1 MVQQHYTNINRGLL
15 AIVPVSHIRK
25 IPEKSC
31 FILLFYYICRTALS
45 PYLRILGKTDM
56 TDNKDPIV
64 ISCNI
69 VEKEIRRLMESGR
82 LKADLTF
89 LSSKLHYDY
98 SLLEKAL
105 RRTIEKSLDCG
116 QKNIAVIY
124 GDVCLGFKYE
134 MKELVDTYGIVKV
147 DAINCIDC
155 LFGGKGQ
162 LFQTDPEHKYFFL
175 TPEWINFWN
184 KFEKSGENLKE
195 RYAMLE
201 GIVLLDTLGD
211 IDDYGDDIKTI
222 SSATGLPILEKKNV
236 GLQGLQDVIE
246 EALSRMEHY

>member
-1 MVQQHYTNINRGLL
+1 
-15 AIVPVSHIRK
+15 
-25 IPEKSC
+25 
-31 FILLFYYICRTALS
+31 
-45 PYLRILGKTDM
+45 M
-56 TDNKDPIV
+56 TDDKDPIV

-69 VEKEIRRLMESGR
+69 VEKEIRRLIESDR
-82 LKADLTF
+82 LKADVTF

-105 RRTIEKSLDCG
+105 KRTIEKSLDCG
-116 QKNIAVIY
+116 RKNIVIIY

-134 MKELVDTYGIVKV
+134 MKELVDAYGIVKV

-162 LFQTDPEHKYFFL
+162 LFQTDPEHKFLFL

-184 KFEKSGENLKE
+184 KFEKSEENLKD

-211 IDDYGDDIKTI
+211 LDDYGDDIKTI
-222 SSATGLPILEKKNV
+222 SNATGLPILEEKKA

-246 EALSRMEHY
+246 EAIGRLENY

>member
-1 MVQQHYTNINRGLL
+1 
-15 AIVPVSHIRK
+15 
-25 IPEKSC
+25 
-31 FILLFYYICRTALS
+31 
-45 PYLRILGKTDM
+45 M
-56 TDNKDPIV
+56 TDKKDPIV

-69 VEKEIRRLMESGR
+69 VEKEIRRLIEYGR
-82 LKADLTF
+82 LKADVTF

-105 RRTIEKSLDCG
+105 KRTIEKQLDCG
-116 QKNIAVIY
+116 RKNIVVIY

-134 MKELVDTYGIVKV
+134 MKELVDAYGIVKV

-155 LFGGKGQ
+155 LFGGKGK
-162 LFQTDPEHKYFFL
+162 LFQTDPEHKYLFL
-175 TPEWINFWN
+175 TPAWINFWN
-184 KFEKSGENLKE
+184 KFEKSGGNLKE

-211 IDDYGDDIKTI
+211 LDDYGDDIKTI
-222 SSATGLPILEKKNV
+222 SSVTGLPILEKKEV

-246 EALSRMEHY
+246 EAIGRLEHC

>member
-1 MVQQHYTNINRGLL
+1 M
-15 AIVPVSHIRK
+15 
-25 IPEKSC
+25 
-31 FILLFYYICRTALS
+31 
-45 PYLRILGKTDM
+45 LGKTDM

-69 VEKEIRRLMESGR
+69 VKKEIRRLIESGR
-82 LKADLTF
+82 LKADVTF

-105 RRTIEKSLDCG
+105 KRTIEKSLECG
-116 QKNIAVIY
+116 QKNIVVIY

-134 MKELVDTYGIVKV
+134 MKELVDAYGIVKV

-155 LFGGKGQ
+155 LFGGRGQ
-162 LFQTDPEHKYFFL
+162 LFQTDPDHKYLFL

-184 KFEKSGENLKE
+184 KFEKSGKNLKE

-201 GIVLLDTLGD
+201 GIVLLDSLGD
-211 IDDYGDDIKTI
+211 LDDYEDDIKTI
-222 SSATGLPILEKKNV
+222 NSATGLPILGKKQV
-236 GLQGLQDVIE
+236 GLQGLEDVIE
-246 EALSRMEHY
+246 EAIGRLEHY

>member
-1 MVQQHYTNINRGLL
+1 
-15 AIVPVSHIRK
+15 
-25 IPEKSC
+25 
-31 FILLFYYICRTALS
+31 
-45 PYLRILGKTDM
+45 M

-69 VEKEIRRLMESGR
+69 VKKEIRRLIESGR
-82 LKADLTF
+82 LKVDVTF

-105 RRTIEKSLDCG
+105 RRTIEKSLECG
-116 QKNIAVIY
+116 RKNIVVIY
-124 GDVCLGFKYE
+124 GDVCMGFKYE
-134 MKELVDTYGIVKV
+134 MKELIDAYGIVKV

-175 TPEWINFWN
+175 TPDWISFWN
-184 KFEKSGENLKE
+184 KFENSGENLKE
-195 RYAMLE
+195 RFAMLE
-201 GIVLLDTLGD
+201 GIVLLDTLGNL
-211 IDDYGDDIKTI
+211 DDYGDDIKRI
-222 SSATGLPILEKKNV
+222 SSVTGLPILEKKKV

-246 EALSRMEHY
+246 EAIGRLEHY

>member
-1 MVQQHYTNINRGLL
+1 M
-15 AIVPVSHIRK
+15 A
-25 IPEKSC
+25 
-31 FILLFYYICRTALS
+31 
-45 PYLRILGKTDM
+45 
-56 TDNKDPIV
+56 DNKDPIV

-69 VEKEIRRLMESGR
+69 VEKEIRRLIESGR
-82 LKADLTF
+82 LKADVTF

-105 RRTIEKSLDCG
+105 KRAIEKSLDCG
-116 QKNIAVIY
+116 RKNIVVIY

-134 MKELVDTYGIVKV
+134 MKELVDAYGIVKV

-162 LFQTDPEHKYFFL
+162 LFQTDPAHKYLFL

-184 KFEKSGENLKE
+184 KFEKPEKNLKE

-211 IDDYGDDIKTI
+211 LDDYGDDIKTI
-222 SSATGLPILEKKNV
+222 STATGLPILEKKKV
-236 GLQGLQDVIE
+236 GLQGLQNVIKD
-246 EALSRMEHY
+246 AIGRLEHY